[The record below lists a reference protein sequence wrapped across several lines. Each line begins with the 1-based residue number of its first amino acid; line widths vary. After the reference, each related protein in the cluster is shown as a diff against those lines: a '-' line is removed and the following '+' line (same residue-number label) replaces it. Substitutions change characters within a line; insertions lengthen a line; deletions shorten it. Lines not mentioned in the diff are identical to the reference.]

1 MDVSMIPVLFM
12 LRIIQMNEIPH
23 IVTDKDIASMLL
35 DLSNIISVL
44 IGGAIGFI
52 AKYLLEFKKMKED
65 KKAIRQQ
72 MITNN
77 IAPMRQAWINDLRRA
92 AVEFSAASE
101 KTYFYFKNYQYEQL
115 IPFRD
120 EKELFNLLYST
131 IENLRKEYFKLD
143 LLLPST
149 NEFRAESLADEIR
162 ICMKYIVDYFDTGNN
177 YSALNEEQFDERI
190 EVLNNK
196 IKKLLKT
203 EWEVTKSLKEIE

>member
-1 MDVSMIPVLFM
+1 MS
-12 LRIIQMNEIPH
+12 EIPH
-23 IVTDKDIASMLL
+23 IVTDKDIVSMLL

-44 IGGAIGFI
+44 IGGVIGFI

-177 YSALNEEQFDERI
+177 YSALNEKQFDERI

-196 IKKLLKT
+196 IKKLLKN